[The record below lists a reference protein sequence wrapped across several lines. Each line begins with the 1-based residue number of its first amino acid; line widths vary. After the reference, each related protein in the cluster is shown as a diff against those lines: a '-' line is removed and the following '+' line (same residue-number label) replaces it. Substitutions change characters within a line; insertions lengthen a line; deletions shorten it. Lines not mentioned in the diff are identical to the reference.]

1 MGIQELL
8 DSSQTP
14 NIGHLAR
21 KYMLYGGYRFN
32 GVAWEYAVN
41 RLIRSLKTTQVV
53 IQTQDNYEHDL
64 LDSDDYYQFE
74 GGINAALRHCR
85 SKVCAYHVDTS
96 CALEGRIKIRS
107 LKHELARIVSCKL
120 LNKRWVLSMLTN
132 GYRGASEILANL
144 CYFCN
149 FAVTT
154 AQTADAQF
162 KGIYSLLLENKEVA
176 DALIKANAPAYRA
189 IKRKLFE
196 AVCTGI

>member
-14 NIGHLAR
+14 SIGHLAR

-74 GGINAALRHCR
+74 GGINAALGIADP
-85 SKVCAYHVDTS
+85 KY
-96 CALEGRIKIRS
+96 
-107 LKHELARIVSCKL
+107 
-120 LNKRWVLSMLTN
+120 VLIMLTQ
-132 GYRGASEILANL
+132 
-144 CYFCN
+144 
-149 FAVTT
+149 VVPW
-154 AQTADAQF
+154 
-162 KGIYSLLLENKEVA
+162 KGGLK
-176 DALIKANAPAYRA
+176 
-189 IKRKLFE
+189 
-196 AVCTGI
+196 